1 MKYRTVQGPLRTTRC
16 ALPMAATRV
25 SDTRCTSDRIKY
37 KYIKSDRIPR
47 ASGLRGLRFS
57 YHEKI
62 VTRGPNYILHDQNL
76 LQGARSVFCRCK
88 IGEIFST
95 DWADVRLAERCGTPC
110 GSVYKIRWLYNVYT
124 CLYIL
129 EESSADVVQ
138 TPQLASA
145 STRSTT
151 KSRARILGDDHWRA
165 ATRSAADRLE
175 LRDDASRCSTPP
187 TQPDCHGRHD

>member
-57 YHEKI
+57 
-62 VTRGPNYILHDQNL
+62 
-76 LQGARSVFCRCK
+76 CK

-110 GSVYKIRWLYNVYT
+110 GS
-124 CLYIL
+124 
-129 EESSADVVQ
+129 
-138 TPQLASA
+138 
-145 STRSTT
+145 
-151 KSRARILGDDHWRA
+151 
-165 ATRSAADRLE
+165 
-175 LRDDASRCSTPP
+175 
-187 TQPDCHGRHD
+187 